1 MTRSC
6 ALSAQVEI
14 LSSYHQT
21 LHRLHGEQVGVG
33 SPWGVAKAGGLRP

>member
-14 LSSYHQT
+14 LRSNFRT
-21 LHRLHGEQVGVG
+21 LYRLHGEQVRAGF
-33 SPWGVAKAGGLRP
+33 SWGWLKLGH